1 MQNSAQPVI
10 VLLVA
15 LYRYQN
21 FPIRILHALL
31 ENMAG
36 VKPHTI
42 FLKNSYTNAIKS
54 LTSEEE
60 RLFIDKIIA
69 LNPKLVGFSVYSPF
83 VSIAERMTKIVKG
96 HSAALVLW
104 GGIHPTL
111 CPEASIKEAD
121 ILCLGEGEDALADLV
136 LRLRDGNDYRQIQ
149 NLWVKQDGHIHRNPM
164 RPLIQDLDAIPF
176 PAYGRSTFSF
186 VDSNQLSCEDPALQD
201 PTLAVMPARGCPFR
215 CSFCVNSL
223 LHPLYKGLG
232 RYSRRRSVDNV
243 IAELKYVLNQPGN
256 KKEIVE
262 FHDENFGTNESW
274 LTEFEKR
281 YPQEIGL
288 PFKVQYNPALVKST
302 TVARLAKC
310 GLKRLKFG
318 IEAGTDDIRN
328 RVFNRS
334 GKNSEILK
342 LAREIDRYGIKAR
355 YDLILDNPYDSVDS
369 LKETLRLLLELPKPP
384 RFNLYALQYFPD
396 YPLSR
401 RAVADGHISEEEAG
415 LETLQK
421 RMSRNWAFVPRF
433 FPYTKKQALQNI
445 IWLYASRL
453 AASGAVRRA
462 VFNDSPGAGLY
473 LHFLNFKAFFFGK
486 INAMQRLR
494 YGRRHAE

>member
-1 MQNSAQPVI
+1 MQNSTEAI
-10 VLLVA
+10 TVLLVA

-31 ENMAG
+31 QNMAG
-36 VKPHTI
+36 VEPHTI
-42 FLKNSYTNAIKS
+42 FLKNSYTNAIKA
-54 LTSEEE
+54 LTTKEE
-60 RLFIDKIIA
+60 RLLKDKIIA

-83 VSIAERMTKIVKG
+83 VSIAKRLTEIIKSN
-96 HSAALVLW
+96 SAALVLW

-111 CPEASIKEAD
+111 CSEACIQEAD
-121 ILCLGEGEDALADLV
+121 IVCVGEGEEALADLV
-136 LRLRDGNDYRQIQ
+136 LGLRDGKDYKQLQ
-149 NLWVKQDGHIHRNPM
+149 NLWVKHDGHIHRNPM

-186 VDSNQLSCEDPALQD
+186 IESNKLIREDPALLD

-223 LHPLYKGLG
+223 LHPMYKGLG

-243 IAELKYVLNQPGN
+243 IAELKYVLNLPGN

-262 FHDENFGTNESW
+262 FHDENFGTSESW

-302 TVARLAKC
+302 TIARLAKC
-310 GLKRLKFG
+310 GLQRLKFG

-328 RVFNRS
+328 RVFNRP
-334 GKNSEILK
+334 GKNGRILK
-342 LAREIDRYGIKAR
+342 LAREIDSYGIKAR
-355 YDLILDNPYDSVDS
+355 YDLIMDNPYDRVDS
-369 LKETLRLLLELPKPP
+369 LKETLSLLLELPRPP
-384 RFNLYALQYFPD
+384 RFNLYTLQYFPD

-401 RAVADGHISEEEAG
+401 RAVADGHVSEEETG
-415 LETLQK
+415 LESLQK
-421 RMSRNWAFVPRF
+421 RMSRNWAFVPHF
-433 FPYTKKQALQNI
+433 FPYTKKQVLQNI
-445 IWLYASRL
+445 IWLYASGL
-453 AASGAVRRA
+453 AGAEAVRRA
-462 VFNDSPGAGLY
+462 VFNDSLAARLY
-473 LHFLNFKAFFFGK
+473 LHFLNFRAIFRGK
-486 INAMQRLR
+486 IKAMQRLLDR
-494 YGRRHAE
+494 NES